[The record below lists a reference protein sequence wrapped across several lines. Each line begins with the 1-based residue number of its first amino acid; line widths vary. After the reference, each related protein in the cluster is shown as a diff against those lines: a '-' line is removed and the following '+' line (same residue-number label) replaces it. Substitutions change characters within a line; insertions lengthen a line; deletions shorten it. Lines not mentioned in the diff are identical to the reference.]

1 MQEWNL
7 LSTEEQ
13 QDYDIAV
20 KALTLRLDQD
30 SLMAAVQDF
39 CHACQQDNEMVTDYI
54 RRLEQCYQLAYGKDK
69 LSSETKEAILFGQ
82 LQAGLIYQIVKS
94 PAVSSSQSYSV
105 LCTAAKAEEK
115 RIAELRHRQLY
126 QQFGKQPQHRRVSE
140 QKMSPPQNMRSPNT
154 IPRKCYV
161 CVVVHS
167 I

>member
-13 QDYDIAV
+13 QDYDVAV
-20 KALTLRLDQD
+20 KVLTLRLDQD

-39 CHACQQDNEMVTDYI
+39 RHACQQDNEMVTDYI
-54 RRLEQCYQLAYGKDK
+54 RQLERCYQLAYGKDK

-94 PAVSSSQSYSV
+94 PAVSGSQSYRA

-115 RIAELRHRQLY
+115 RIAELRRRQLY
-126 QQFGKQPQHRRVSE
+126 Q
-140 QKMSPPQNMRSPNT
+140 
-154 IPRKCYV
+154 
-161 CVVVHS
+161 
-167 I
+167 